1 MFSMRRAL
9 WPFQLLF
16 KEFYKVSDRKNA
28 LLTNAFLGTLEK
40 L

>member
-9 WPFQLLF
+9 WLLLLLF
-16 KEFYKVSDRKNA
+16 KEFYKISDRKNA